1 MENLLDLANRLLSD
15 ARQALKSLKKN
26 PEKARSYLQ
35 TIRALSEEEL
45 SVVLSTFQL
54 GQEEKAY
61 YFNTQEKT
69 KAIAQAAQA
78 AAKALE
84 EGRTKETKKFLEMI
98 ISLENTL
105 IKQEKTR
112 KLEIIAVSKATAEA
126 AVLLL
131 LRTYADPYLQYM
143 GKQIDIID
151 YKISHLDELLKEKL
165 KEQKEDIKTRIKKF
179 FGREERPAEEKKEL
193 QQETEQLYKH
203 YTSLE
208 EHPVWVPHMKKD
220 EPYAHLFSDAFYLTI
235 LVIIAGRTLIK
246 HLPSYIGKKLEQR
259 RVERTFF
266 RLSTQFKRRILI
278 MQEHLRA
285 QAALNQTL
293 IGHLTLLEE
302 ALTILAATAPEQT
315 RQQLRETLKKLKDQR
330 ALREEETKKLLTEE
344 AKTLGEQL
352 ASETQQLIKRK

>member
-26 PEKARSYLQ
+26 PEKARSYLR

-165 KEQKEDIKTRIKKF
+165 KEVVGSFTKKVEEKPAQEETPKTEQSVLEKIQQQFEEQKQE
-179 FGREERPAEEKKEL
+179 PAEEKKAPER
-193 QQETEQLYKH
+193 KP
-203 YTSLE
+203 SE
-208 EHPVWVPHMKKD
+208 E
-220 EPYAHLFSDAFYLTI
+220 
-235 LVIIAGRTLIK
+235 K
-246 HLPSYIGKKLEQR
+246 HLPAQPELIKEPEKGFFKKIAEKITTKKISSEEFEELFWDLE
-259 RVERTFF
+259 
-266 RLSTQFKRRILI
+266 L
-278 MQEHLRA
+278 A
-285 QAALNQTL
+285 
-293 IGHLTLLEE
+293 LLESSTSVE
-302 ALTILAATAPEQT
+302 VIEKIKEDLK
-315 RQQLRETLKKLKDQR
+315 QQLANQPLKRSEVEATIVSSLRESIRSLFPAAPFNLIQR
-330 ALREEETKKLLTEE
+330 ARERKPFIIC
-344 AKTLGEQL
+344 LGYVVDFVE
-352 ASETQQLIKRK
+352 